1 MKPKFTLEKKLI
13 AQVRFY
19 ETLYLV
25 RDDRGERIY
34 TGSEETARKILKV
47 LNAQGKRSIPKKNRK
62 TR

>member
-1 MKPKFTLEKKLI
+1 MKPKFTIEKKLI

-25 RDDRGERIY
+25 RDNRGERIY

-47 LNAQGKRSIPKKNRK
+47 LNAQAKRPIPKKNRK